1 MVFLWGTVRM
11 AGTVLAVLA
20 GASGWPIWVI
30 PAAIAIHA
38 VGGFF
43 VSKALYAEVQE
54 GLRIDNADPVARE
67 RHAIF
72 YRPLLFREFALAFV
86 KCGIAYFVGFWLMQF
101 GAGSDAP
108 MPEGRIPT
116 LNPN

>member
-1 MVFLWGTVRM
+1 MVFFWGTVRM
-11 AGTVLAVLA
+11 AGTVLAVIT
-20 GASGWPIWVI
+20 GASGWPVWVI
-30 PAAIAIHA
+30 PGAIAIHA
-38 VGGFF
+38 VGGLF
-43 VSKALYAEVQE
+43 VARAMYAEVQA
-54 GLRIDNADPVARE
+54 GLQRDGADPEVRD

-72 YRPLLFREFALAFV
+72 YRPLFLREFALAFV

-101 GAGSDAP
+101 SAGTDVP